1 MKLALPL
8 AIVFATSTALAQNW
22 PQWRGPNQDGSSPA
36 TNLPH
41 KFSKTEGVKWAATLP
56 GASASVPVIWGDSI
70 FLTTAIEAD
79 QKLIGLCYDAAT
91 GREKWRKV
99 IADGLRWDERSNLA
113 SPSPVTDGER
123 VYFFFATG
131 DLAAFDFSGR
141 EQWKRNLAKDHGSF
155 ATQWTYSSSP
165 MLDQGR
171 LYVQVLQRDE
181 AFDFHGLQ
189 KGERGRPNDS
199 YLLCLNPH
207 TGRDVWK
214 VNRPTEAVAESME
227 AFSTPVATTHNAQRI
242 ILLTGG
248 DCITGHDAATGREL
262 WRWGTW
268 NPEKIGHWRLVPS
281 PVAGGGVALACAPKK
296 NPIYAVKLGRE
307 GKLSDRDIAWISDPK
322 QASSDVSTPLFYEG
336 RFYVLDSDRKSLS
349 CVEPATGKLI
359 WQGDFPSKAKI
370 EASPTG
376 ADGKIYAINFWGEV
390 FVARAGGSSFEL
402 LHTTDLGD
410 GTKPSGNDRSCRASI
425 AVANGRLFIRTQDK
439 LYCIAR

>member
-1 MKLALPL
+1 MKLVLPL
-8 AIVFATSTALAQNW
+8 AIVLAVSTAFAQNW

-36 TNLPH
+36 TNLPD
-41 KFSKTEGVKWAATLP
+41 KFSKTEGVKWAAELP
-56 GASASVPVIWGDSI
+56 GASASVPVIWGDSV
-70 FLTTAIEAD
+70 FLTTAIEAE
-79 QKLIGLCYDAAT
+79 QKLIGLCFDAAT
-91 GREKWRKV
+91 GKEKWRKV

-131 DLAAFDFSGR
+131 DLAAFDFGGN
-141 EQWKRNLAKDHGSF
+141 EKWKRNLAKDHGSF

-181 AFDFHGLQ
+181 AFDFHGVQ
-189 KGERGRPNDS
+189 KGERGRSNDS
-199 YLLCLNPH
+199 YLLCLNPQ
-207 TGRDVWK
+207 TGRDIWK
-214 VNRPTEAVAESME
+214 VKRPTDAVAESME
-227 AFSTPVATTHNAQRI
+227 AFSTPVATTHDGQRL

-248 DCITGHDAATGREL
+248 DCITGHDAATGKEL

-296 NPIYAVKLGRE
+296 NPIYAVKLGRT
-307 GKLSDRDIAWISDPK
+307 GNLSESDLAWISDPK

-349 CVEPATGKLI
+349 CVEPATGRVI

-376 ADGKIYAINFWGEV
+376 ADGKIFAINFWGEV
-390 FVARAGGSSFEL
+390 FVARAGGSRFEL

-425 AVANGRLFIRTQDK
+425 AAANGCLFIRTQDK